1 MFHSYSV
8 LFVKNINEKWLKQ
21 RINIIKLVMNLE
33 KPSDIYKMLKF
44 TEWDPDLVW
53 IQKFQDWGVGR
64 RAGGQTDWL
73 HGAEFLRSQC
83 SLT

>member
-44 TEWDPDLVW
+44 TEWDPDLV
-53 IQKFQDWGVGR
+53 
-64 RAGGQTDWL
+64 
-73 HGAEFLRSQC
+73 
-83 SLT
+83 